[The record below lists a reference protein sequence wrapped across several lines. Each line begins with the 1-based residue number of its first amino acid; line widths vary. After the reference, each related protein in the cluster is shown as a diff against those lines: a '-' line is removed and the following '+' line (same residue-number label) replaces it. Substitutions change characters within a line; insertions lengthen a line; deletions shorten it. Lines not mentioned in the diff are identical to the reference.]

1 MVQLGKYSKHR
12 RSWGERRRE
21 FAQGICSVLR
31 LGEIEGAKL
40 CIDDVEEE
48 LLPRSQFKTWLFAET
63 WTVNGSESAR
73 DNASFCGRSCFDSN
87 GRMDLCAVFPLAF
100 ETVLGLRVRTV
111 HSQLSSRDIHRWH
124 FGRCSS
130 HLIFLFKQVLHPSP
144 WLDWKL

>member
-12 RSWGERRRE
+12 RSWAERRRE

-40 CIDDVEEE
+40 RMDGVEEE
-48 LLPRSQFKTWLFAET
+48 LLPRSQFKTW
-63 WTVNGSESAR
+63 TVDGSKSAR
-73 DNASFCGRSCFDSN
+73 DIASVCGKSCFDSN
-87 GRMDLCAVFPLAF
+87 SRMDLCVVLPLAF
-100 ETVLGLRVRTV
+100 ETVLGLRVRAV
-111 HSQLSSRDIHRWH
+111 HSQLSSRDVHRWQ

-130 HLIFLFKQVLHPSP
+130 HLIFLFKQVLHPLP